1 MVSVDIFIK
10 KEWCA
15 KLALISSTLECGF
28 QYELLGVLI
37 KFYIQ
42 VQQKFMMLKT
52 SALDTTN
59 LTISNWQKP
68 RKKNLLY
75 CCCGIY
81 QPVQNLFL

>member
-1 MVSVDIFIK
+1 MVSVDIFIE
-10 KEWCA
+10 KEWSC
-15 KLALISSTLECGF
+15 LTQGLECGF

-68 RKKNLLY
+68 RKKNVLY